1 MATLNTHWRGF
12 WNYNNGAYSL
22 SAVDST
28 SLDFGISYGYVNSMT
43 TNDIYITFRD
53 NASVES
59 FLMSIPRPSIP
70 YMIMWLYIANSYID
84 VNAMTPNHLPTRG
97 RRLFEL
103 KNQNPFE
110 FHITPELVEEVKEKG
125 VILTGEHNGSNSSY
139 KMLFNPTYTV
149 LSEYPPATL
158 SNLLQQGNYWEKA
171 ITVSW
176 LSTNQGKY
184 EAELWQNNNKVG
196 STLTGTTSKSLVI
209 PANTFSSKENALVK
223 VRVANPQG
231 AWTNWS
237 TLTLSLRDIQAT
249 ISDLNINAENIDYDI
264 PITWTSEN
272 QSKWK
277 IEVIQA
283 GVVKNTFSGDSQKAY
298 TIPAKSIVFYGSAV
312 FKLSVAYTG
321 YGNVDRWVTKEVT
334 KTLTRITATSSN
346 LIVTGE
352 FWERE
357 ISLSWQS
364 TNQHKYEVTI
374 LKGNTLV
381 KTYTGTTA
389 TSLKIPASTL
399 SAGEHTFRVRT
410 AYTGSAGDAWSAYTT
425 KNITLKDVVATI
437 SNLLISGDLW
447 EAPINLSWQSTDQ
460 QQFKIEVLKENVV
473 VRTYT
478 GTTAKHYTIPAG
490 HLSKGEHVFRVWVGY
505 SNRFVNNQTRSLT
518 LKDIEATISNL
529 LAEGDYWEKP
539 IKVSWQSTN
548 QQQFKLEV
556 LKSNQVVK
564 TYTGTTATSYTI
576 PAEQLEEG
584 TYTIK
589 VTVAYGNRYVNSNER
604 TVTLKNIQAIVSDLA
619 LSGSNID
626 LALSLSWISTNQQK
640 YEVEIYKDDSKVK
653 NYSGTTATSV
663 SIANNT
669 LTTGLHRFRVR
680 VAFKDRWT
688 DWKEITATLTETLP
702 SIGAFE
708 PDGVITERDNP
719 TRVWWTSQ
727 NQSKWKLV
735 IDESTTYTGTT
746 EKEKIL
752 IAGALQTGKHS
763 MVLTVTYRT
772 SAGVEKHVTK
782 KAEWIVQGRPPTP
795 TITSSSTFVTSRP
808 TIIWDT
814 QDQQGYTLEVLK
826 GVEVVYST
834 EQQNGL
840 IVKHKINTYLENGVY
855 TVKVKVINQYSLES
869 DWGTKQITINAQIDG
884 DIDLDTLLIKEAVR
898 LKWANPSNKFIK
910 FYILRNDEVIAKTT
924 DTSYVDYTVFGE
936 CKYKVRG
943 ITVNDVYRDSNICY
957 ERCDIRHGI
966 AATIDQLDESVEV
979 GLTRNEFSFEASI
992 SLESNTIMLSGREL
1006 PVTIFGEHSTNTFS
1020 LKFVGDNELKFLSM
1034 CKKRV
1039 PFLYRDNVQK
1049 LYITITTPTYRIDK
1063 LGLEYG
1069 VQAIEVDYS
1078 EVIDYD

>member
-59 FLMSIPRPSIP
+59 FLMSLPRPSIP
-70 YMIMWLYIANSYID
+70 YMIMLLYIANSYID

-110 FHITPELVEEVKEKG
+110 FQITPELVEEVKEKG
-125 VILTGEHNGSNSSY
+125 VILTGEHNGGNSSY
-139 KMLFNPTYTV
+139 KMRFNPTYTV

-158 SNLLQQGNYWEKA
+158 SNLLQQGDYWERP

-176 LSTNQGKY
+176 LSTNQVKY

-237 TLTLSLRDIQAT
+237 TLNLSLRDIQAT
-249 ISDLNINAENIDYDI
+249 IS
-264 PITWTSEN
+264 
-272 QSKWK
+272 
-277 IEVIQA
+277 
-283 GVVKNTFSGDSQKAY
+283 
-298 TIPAKSIVFYGSAV
+298 
-312 FKLSVAYTG
+312 
-321 YGNVDRWVTKEVT
+321 
-334 KTLTRITATSSN
+334 
-346 LIVTGE
+346 
-352 FWERE
+352 
-357 ISLSWQS
+357 
-364 TNQHKYEVTI
+364 
-374 LKGNTLV
+374 
-381 KTYTGTTA
+381 
-389 TSLKIPASTL
+389 
-399 SAGEHTFRVRT
+399 
-410 AYTGSAGDAWSAYTT
+410 
-425 KNITLKDVVATI
+425 
-437 SNLLISGDLW
+437 NLLVSGDLW

-478 GTTAKHYTIPAG
+478 GTTAKHYTIPAE

-505 SNRFVNNQTRSLT
+505 ANRFVNNQTRSLT

-529 LAEGDYWEKP
+529 LIEGEHWEKP

-548 QQQFKLEV
+548 QQQFKIEV

-564 TYTGTTATSYTI
+564 TYTGTTSTSYTI
-576 PAEQLEEG
+576 VAEQLAEG

-589 VTVAYGNRYVNSNER
+589 VTVAYANRYVNSSER
-604 TVTLKNIQAIVSDLA
+604 TVALKNIEAVVNDLS

-626 LALSLSWISTNQQK
+626 LELIFSWNSSNQQK
-640 YEVEIYKDDSKVK
+640 YEAEIYKDDVRVK
-653 NYSGTTATSV
+653 NYSGTTATSIV
-663 SIANNT
+663 IPHSS

-688 DWKEITATLTETLP
+688 EWKEITATLTETLP
-702 SIGAFE
+702 SIGVLE
-708 PDGVITERDNP
+708 PDGIITERDDP

-814 QDQQGYTLEVLK
+814 QDQQGYTLELLK

-855 TVKVKVINQYSLES
+855 TVRVKVINQYSLES

-898 LKWANPSNKFIK
+898 LKWDNPSNKFMK

-924 DTSYVDYTVFGE
+924 DTSYVDYTAFGE
-936 CKYKVRG
+936 CRYKIRG
-943 ITVNDVYRDSNICY
+943 ITVNDVYMDSNICY

-966 AATIDQLDESVEV
+966 VATIDQLNESIDV
-979 GLTRNEFSFEASI
+979 GLSRNEFSFNASI
-992 SLESNTIMLSGREL
+992 SLENNTIMLSGREL
-1006 PVTIFGEHSTNTFS
+1006 PVTIFGEHSNNTYS
-1020 LKFVGDNELKFLSM
+1020 IKFTSKELFKFLEM
-1034 CKKRV
+1034 CKRRQV
-1039 PFLYRDNVQK
+1039 FLYRDKRQK
-1049 LYITITTPTYRIDK
+1049 LYLSITNPSYTIDM
-1063 LGLEYG
+1063 LGIEYT

>member
-1 MATLNTHWRGF
+1 MTTLNTHWRGF

-59 FLMSIPRPSIP
+59 FLMSLPRPSIP
-70 YMIMWLYIANSYID
+70 YMIMWLYLANSYID
-84 VNAMTPNHLPTRG
+84 VNAMSPNHLPTRG

-158 SNLLQQGNYWEKA
+158 SNLLQQGEYWERP

-176 LSTNQGKY
+176 LSNNQGKY

-196 STLTGTTSKSLVI
+196 STLTGTTSKNLVI
-209 PANTFSSKENALVK
+209 PANTFSSKENALIK
-223 VRVANPQG
+223 IRIANAQG
-231 AWTNWS
+231 VWTEWA
-237 TLTLSLRDIQAT
+237 TLRLSLKDI
-249 ISDLNINAENIDYDI
+249 E
-264 PITWTSEN
+264 
-272 QSKWK
+272 
-277 IEVIQA
+277 
-283 GVVKNTFSGDSQKAY
+283 
-298 TIPAKSIVFYGSAV
+298 
-312 FKLSVAYTG
+312 
-321 YGNVDRWVTKEVT
+321 
-334 KTLTRITATSSN
+334 
-346 LIVTGE
+346 
-352 FWERE
+352 
-357 ISLSWQS
+357 
-364 TNQHKYEVTI
+364 
-374 LKGNTLV
+374 
-381 KTYTGTTA
+381 
-389 TSLKIPASTL
+389 
-399 SAGEHTFRVRT
+399 
-410 AYTGSAGDAWSAYTT
+410 
-425 KNITLKDVVATI
+425 ATI
-437 SNLLISGDLW
+437 SNLIVSGELW
-447 EAPINLSWQSTDQ
+447 EAPINLSWQSTEQ

-490 HLSKGEHVFRVWVGY
+490 QLSKGEHVFRVWVGY
-505 SNRFVNNQTRSLT
+505 ANRFVNNQTRNLT

-529 LAEGDYWEKP
+529 LIEGEYWEKP

-548 QQQFKLEV
+548 QQQFKIEV
-556 LKSNQVVK
+556 LKSNQIVK

-576 PAEQLEEG
+576 PEEQLTEG
-584 TYTIK
+584 AYTIK
-589 VTVAYGNRYVNSNER
+589 VTVAYANRYVNSTNKS
-604 TVTLKNIQAIVSDLA
+604 VTLKNIQATIDGLA

-626 LALSLSWISTNQQK
+626 LELTFSWISTNQQK

-653 NYSGTTATSV
+653 NYSGTTAMSV
-663 SIANNT
+663 SITNNT

-752 IAGALQTGKHS
+752 IAGALQTGKHR

-840 IVKHKINTYLENGVY
+840 VVKHKINTYLENGVY
-855 TVKVKVINQYSLES
+855 TVRVKVINQYSLES

-910 FYILRNDEVIAKTT
+910 FYIIRNDEVIAKTT

-966 AATIDQLDESVEV
+966 AATIDQLDESVDV
-979 GLTRNEFSFEASI
+979 GLTRNEFNFEASI

-1020 LKFVGDNELKFLSM
+1020 LKFVGDNQLKFLSM

-1069 VQAIEVDYS
+1069 IQAIEVDYS

>member
-84 VNAMTPNHLPTRG
+84 VNAMSPNHLPTRG

-158 SNLLQQGNYWEKA
+158 SNLLQQGEYWERP

-176 LSTNQGKY
+176 LSNNQGKY

-196 STLTGTTSKSLVI
+196 STLTGTTSKNLVI
-209 PANTFSSKENALVK
+209 PANTFSSKENALIK
-223 VRVANPQG
+223 IRIANAQG
-231 AWTNWS
+231 VWTEWA
-237 TLTLSLRDIQAT
+237 TLRLSLKDI
-249 ISDLNINAENIDYDI
+249 E
-264 PITWTSEN
+264 
-272 QSKWK
+272 
-277 IEVIQA
+277 
-283 GVVKNTFSGDSQKAY
+283 
-298 TIPAKSIVFYGSAV
+298 
-312 FKLSVAYTG
+312 
-321 YGNVDRWVTKEVT
+321 
-334 KTLTRITATSSN
+334 
-346 LIVTGE
+346 
-352 FWERE
+352 
-357 ISLSWQS
+357 
-364 TNQHKYEVTI
+364 
-374 LKGNTLV
+374 
-381 KTYTGTTA
+381 
-389 TSLKIPASTL
+389 
-399 SAGEHTFRVRT
+399 
-410 AYTGSAGDAWSAYTT
+410 
-425 KNITLKDVVATI
+425 ATI
-437 SNLLISGDLW
+437 SNLIVSGELW
-447 EAPINLSWQSTDQ
+447 EAPINLSWQSTEQ

-490 HLSKGEHVFRVWVGY
+490 QLSKGEHVFRVWVGY
-505 SNRFVNNQTRSLT
+505 ANRFVNNQTRNLT

-529 LAEGDYWEKP
+529 LIEGEYWEKP

-548 QQQFKLEV
+548 QQQFKIEV
-556 LKSNQVVK
+556 LKSNQIVK

-576 PAEQLEEG
+576 PEEQLTEG
-584 TYTIK
+584 AYTIK
-589 VTVAYGNRYVNSNER
+589 VTVAYANRYVNSTNKS
-604 TVTLKNIQAIVSDLA
+604 VTLKNIQATIDGLA

-626 LALSLSWISTNQQK
+626 LELTFSWISTNQQK

-653 NYSGTTATSV
+653 NYSGTTAMSV
-663 SIANNT
+663 SITNNT

-752 IAGALQTGKHS
+752 IAGALQTGKHR

-840 IVKHKINTYLENGVY
+840 VVKHKINTYLENGVY
-855 TVKVKVINQYSLES
+855 TVRVKVINQYSLES

-957 ERCDIRHGI
+957 ERCDIRHGV
-966 AATIDQLDESVEV
+966 AATIDQLDESVDV

-1020 LKFVGDNELKFLSM
+1020 LKFVGDNQLKFLSM

-1069 VQAIEVDYS
+1069 IQAIEVDYS

>member
-59 FLMSIPRPSIP
+59 FLMSISRPSIP

-110 FHITPELVEEVKEKG
+110 FHITPELIEEVKEKG

-196 STLTGTTSKSLVI
+196 STLTGTASKSLVI

-231 AWTNWS
+231 VWTDWA
-237 TLTLSLRDIQAT
+237 TLRLS
-249 ISDLNINAENIDYDI
+249 
-264 PITWTSEN
+264 
-272 QSKWK
+272 
-277 IEVIQA
+277 
-283 GVVKNTFSGDSQKAY
+283 
-298 TIPAKSIVFYGSAV
+298 
-312 FKLSVAYTG
+312 
-321 YGNVDRWVTKEVT
+321 
-334 KTLTRITATSSN
+334 
-346 LIVTGE
+346 
-352 FWERE
+352 
-357 ISLSWQS
+357 
-364 TNQHKYEVTI
+364 
-374 LKGNTLV
+374 
-381 KTYTGTTA
+381 
-389 TSLKIPASTL
+389 
-399 SAGEHTFRVRT
+399 
-410 AYTGSAGDAWSAYTT
+410 
-425 KNITLKDVVATI
+425 
-437 SNLLISGDLW
+437 
-447 EAPINLSWQSTDQ
+447 
-460 QQFKIEVLKENVV
+460 
-473 VRTYT
+473 
-478 GTTAKHYTIPAG
+478 
-490 HLSKGEHVFRVWVGY
+490 
-505 SNRFVNNQTRSLT
+505 

-529 LAEGDYWEKP
+529 LIEGEYWESP

-576 PAEQLEEG
+576 PSEQLAEG

-589 VTVAYGNRYVNSNER
+589 VTVAYANRYVNSANKSI
-604 TVTLKNIQAIVSDLA
+604 TLKNIQAVVSGLA

-626 LALSLSWISTNQQK
+626 LELAFSWISTNQQK
-640 YEVEIYKDDSKVK
+640 YEAEIYKDDIRVK

-663 SIANNT
+663 VILNSS

-688 DWKEITATLTETLP
+688 EWKEITATLTETLP
-702 SIGAFE
+702 SIGVLE

-735 IDESTTYTGTT
+735 IDGSITYTGTT

-752 IAGALQTGKHS
+752 APGALQTGKHS

-772 SAGVEKHVTK
+772 SAGVEKHVSKTS
-782 KAEWIVQGRPPTP
+782 EWIVQGRPPIP
-795 TITSSSTFVTSRP
+795 TITSSTIFATNRP

-826 GVEVVYST
+826 DVEVVYST
-834 EQQNGL
+834 DQQNGL
-840 IVKHKINTYLENGVY
+840 VVEHKIKDYLENGTY
-855 TVKVKVINQYSLES
+855 TVRVKVMNQYELES
-869 DWGTKQITINAQIDG
+869 DWGTKQITINAQTDV
-884 DIDLDTLLIKEAVR
+884 DIALDTLLIKEAIR
-898 LKWANPSNKFIK
+898 LKWTNPNSKFIK
-910 FYILRNDEVIAKTT
+910 FYILRNEEVIAKTT
-924 DTSYVDYTVFGE
+924 DTSYVDYAAFGE
-936 CKYKVRG
+936 CEYKIRG

-966 AATIDQLDESVEV
+966 VATIDQLDENVDV

-1020 LKFVGDNELKFLSM
+1020 LKFVGDKRLKFLSM

-1069 VQAIEVDYS
+1069 AQAIEVDYS

>member
-1 MATLNTHWRGF
+1 MTTLNTHWRGF

-59 FLMSIPRPSIP
+59 FLMSLPRPSIP
-70 YMIMWLYIANSYID
+70 YMIMWLYLANSYID
-84 VNAMTPNHLPTRG
+84 VNAMSPNHLPTRG

-158 SNLLQQGNYWEKA
+158 SNLLQQGEYWEKP

-176 LSTNQGKY
+176 LSNNQSKY

-209 PANTFSSKENALVK
+209 PANTFSSKENALIK
-223 VRVANPQG
+223 IRIANAQG
-231 AWTNWS
+231 VWTEWA
-237 TLTLSLRDIQAT
+237 TLRLS
-249 ISDLNINAENIDYDI
+249 
-264 PITWTSEN
+264 
-272 QSKWK
+272 
-277 IEVIQA
+277 
-283 GVVKNTFSGDSQKAY
+283 
-298 TIPAKSIVFYGSAV
+298 
-312 FKLSVAYTG
+312 
-321 YGNVDRWVTKEVT
+321 
-334 KTLTRITATSSN
+334 
-346 LIVTGE
+346 
-352 FWERE
+352 
-357 ISLSWQS
+357 
-364 TNQHKYEVTI
+364 
-374 LKGNTLV
+374 
-381 KTYTGTTA
+381 
-389 TSLKIPASTL
+389 
-399 SAGEHTFRVRT
+399 
-410 AYTGSAGDAWSAYTT
+410 
-425 KNITLKDVVATI
+425 
-437 SNLLISGDLW
+437 
-447 EAPINLSWQSTDQ
+447 
-460 QQFKIEVLKENVV
+460 
-473 VRTYT
+473 
-478 GTTAKHYTIPAG
+478 
-490 HLSKGEHVFRVWVGY
+490 
-505 SNRFVNNQTRSLT
+505 
-518 LKDIEATISNL
+518 LKDIEASISNL
-529 LAEGDYWEKP
+529 LVEGEYWENP

-548 QQQFKLEV
+548 QQQFKIEV
-556 LKSNQVVK
+556 LKSNQLVK
-564 TYTGTTATSYTI
+564 IYTGTTSTSYTI
-576 PAEQLEEG
+576 EAEQLAEG

-589 VTVAYGNRYVNSNER
+589 VTVAYANRYVNSSER
-604 TVTLKNIQAIVSDLA
+604 TVTLKNIEAVVNDLS

-626 LALSLSWISTNQQK
+626 LELIFSWNSANQQK
-640 YEVEIYKDDSKVK
+640 YEVEIYKNDDRVK

-663 SIANNT
+663 SIPPSS

-680 VAFKDRWT
+680 VAFKERWT

-708 PDGVITERDNP
+708 PDGITTERDDP

-735 IDESTTYTGTT
+735 IDGITTYTGTT
-746 EKEKIL
+746 ETEKIL
-752 IAGALQTGKHS
+752 SPGELQTGKHH
-763 MVLTVTYRT
+763 MILTVTYRT
-772 SAGVEKHVTK
+772 STGVEKHVSKT
-782 KAEWIVQGRPPTP
+782 AEWIVQGRPPTP
-795 TITSSSTFVTSRP
+795 TITSGATFATSRP

-834 EQQNGL
+834 DQQNGL
-840 IVKHKINTYLENGVY
+840 VVKHKINTYLENGIY
-855 TVKVKVINQYSLES
+855 TVRVKVMNQYEFES

-898 LKWANPSNKFIK
+898 LKWANPNNKFIK

-966 AATIDQLDESVEV
+966 AATIDQLDESVDV

-1020 LKFVGDNELKFLSM
+1020 LKFVGDNKLKFLSM